1 MVTSFILIAS
11 HRSPPQSVPA
21 SLTVAQSLKFV
32 QERHP
37 NCYPNK
43 HFLKNLHLL
52 YKDLVPKPTTTTTTM
67 LADQTIAEDTNDQE
81 Q

>member
-11 HRSPPQSVPA
+11 HRSPPPAVPP

-52 YKDLVPKPTTTTTTM
+52 YKDLVPKPM
-67 LADQTIAEDTNDQE
+67 LAHHAVSGDATEAYDDAE
-81 Q
+81 